1 MNIEIIKETLP
12 QLVSPIAVPDSSDPL
27 KASAVLIILHKMEQQ
42 WHMLLTK
49 RAEHLSSHAGQISFP
64 GGRFENHDQH
74 LLDTALRETEEEIGL
89 DRAHLQVIG
98 QLEEHPTMTGYR
110 IFPYIAYTSNLPKLT
125 IDKEEVDEI
134 LNVPLSYLLDSN
146 NQQLE
151 TAFYQQKN
159 YDYYKIVWKN
169 KIIWGATA
177 RMIVELSE
185 HIRL

>member
-1 MNIEIIKETLP
+1 MNIENITEALP
-12 QLVSPIAVPDSSDPL
+12 KLVSPIAVPDISDPL

-64 GGRFENHDQH
+64 GGRYETHDQH

-89 DRAHLQVIG
+89 DRQHLQVFG

-110 IFPYIAYTSNLPKLT
+110 IFPYIAYTSNLPELT
-125 IDKEEVDEI
+125 IDKEEVDEV
-134 LNVPLSYLLDSN
+134 LNVPLAFLIDSE

-151 TAFYQQKN
+151 TAYYQQQN
-159 YDYYKIVWKN
+159 YDYYKIIWEN

>member
-1 MNIEIIKETLP
+1 MNIENITDAVPK
-12 QLVSPIAVPDSSDPL
+12 LVNPIAVPDLTDPL

-49 RAEHLSSHAGQISFP
+49 RSENLSSHAGQISFP
-64 GGRFENHDQH
+64 GGRYETHDQH

-89 DRAHLQVIG
+89 DRKHLQVFG

-110 IFPYIAYTSNLPKLT
+110 IFPYIAYTSNLPELT
-125 IDKEEVDEI
+125 IDKEEVDEV
-134 LNVPLSYLLDSN
+134 LNVPLSFLFESK

-151 TAFYQQKN
+151 TASYQNKN
-159 YDYYKIVWKN
+159 YDYYKIIWKN
-169 KIIWGATA
+169 KNIWGATA

-185 HIRL
+185 HIR